1 MICSVCIATY
11 KRPCLLRN
19 LLNSLVAQII
29 SEDVKLE
36 IIIVD
41 NDPEESARPV
51 YRQFRNTRQFEFHY
65 FTQPIKN
72 ISLTRNKAVKKA
84 TGEFILFIDD
94 DEVASR
100 MWVTTLLKTIRDF
113 DADGVFGRV
122 ISNVHNKASRWIRN
136 NYLFNRPCPA
146 TGSEATSTRT
156 GNCIVKASLLKEMP
170 GPFDPE
176 YGLTG
181 GSDSHLFYSLKQKGA
196 RFINCY
202 EAWVSEF
209 VPPERTRLSW
219 LLRRAFRKGNTY
231 TRKIIDAT
239 GERKQITRLTASTK
253 ALCLATINLLLI
265 LVSLPSTIWHTHWI
279 LKTAEQFGRFFAV
292 FGYYYHE
299 YK

>member
-1 MICSVCIATY
+1 MICSVCIATH
-11 KRPCLLRN
+11 KRPDLLRN
-19 LLNSLVAQII
+19 LLNSLVAQVI

-36 IIIVD
+36 IVIVD
-41 NDPEESARPV
+41 NDPEESGRSV
-51 YRQFRNTRQFEFHY
+51 YRQFQNSRQFGFHY
-65 FTQPIKN
+65 FIQPIKN
-72 ISLTRNKAVKKA
+72 ISLTRNKAVEQA

-94 DEVASR
+94 DEVASPE
-100 MWVTTLLKTIRDF
+100 WVSVLLKTIEDF

-122 ISNVHNKASRWIRN
+122 ISNVHNKASDWIRK
-136 NYLFNRPCPA
+136 NYLFNRPCPE
-146 TGSEATSTRT
+146 TGTEATSTRT
-156 GNCIVKASLLKEMP
+156 GNCIVKASLLKEVP
-170 GPFDPE
+170 GPFDPA

-196 RFINCY
+196 KFVNCY

-231 TRKIIDAT
+231 TRKIIDTA
-239 GERKQITRLTASTK
+239 GKRKQITRLTASVK
-253 ALCLATINLLLI
+253 ALCIVTINLFLI
-265 LVSLPSTIWHTHWI
+265 LVVSPSIIWQTHWA

-292 FGYYYHE
+292 FGFYYQE

>member
-1 MICSVCIATY
+1 MICSVCIATHR
-11 KRPCLLRN
+11 RPDLLRN
-19 LLNSLVAQII
+19 LLNSLVDQVI

-41 NDPEESARPV
+41 NDPDERARSV

-72 ISLTRNKAVKKA
+72 ISLTRNKAVEKA

-94 DEVASR
+94 DEVASPE
-100 MWVTTLLKTIRDF
+100 WVSVLLKTIEDF

-122 ISNVHNKASRWIRN
+122 ISNVHNKASDWIRK

-146 TGSEATSTRT
+146 TGTEATSTRT

-170 GPFDPE
+170 GPFDPA

-196 RFINCY
+196 KFVNCY

-209 VPPERTRLSW
+209 VPTERTRFVW
-219 LLRRAFRKGNTY
+219 LFRRALRRGNSY
-231 TRKIIDAT
+231 TRRIIDSA
-239 GERKQITRLTASTK
+239 GKRKKIMQLTASIK
-253 ALCLATINLLLI
+253 AICFVIINLFLI
-265 LVSLPSTIWHTHWI
+265 LVTFPSKVWRIHWTM
-279 LKTAEQFGRFFAV
+279 KAAEKLGKFLAV
-292 FGYYYHE
+292 FGYFYQE

>member
-1 MICSVCIATY
+1 MICSVCIATHR
-11 KRPCLLRN
+11 RPDLLRN
-19 LLNSLVAQII
+19 LLNSLVAQVI

-41 NDPEESARPV
+41 NDPDESARSV
-51 YRQFRNTRQFEFHY
+51 YRQFRNTGQFEFHY

-72 ISLTRNKAVKKA
+72 ISLTRNKAVEKA
-84 TGEFILFIDD
+84 TGEFMLFIDD
-94 DEVASR
+94 DEVASPEWTA
-100 MWVTTLLKTIRDF
+100 MLLKAMEDF

-122 ISNVHNKASRWIRN
+122 ISNVHNKASDWIRK

-146 TGSEATSTRT
+146 TGTEATSTRT
-156 GNCIVKASLLKEMP
+156 GNCIVKASLLKEVP
-170 GPFDPE
+170 GPFDPA

-196 RFINCY
+196 KFVNCY

-231 TRKIIDAT
+231 TRKIIDTA
-239 GERKQITRLTASTK
+239 GKRKQIIRLTASIK
-253 ALCLATINLLLI
+253 AVCFVSINLFLI
-265 LVSLPSTIWHTHWI
+265 LIASPSIIWQTHWT

-292 FGYYYHE
+292 FGYYYQE